1 MNNHNL
7 KTFLSRPVLKDGFIA
22 RNRRVLEKEYLEL
35 LRNKKWTGPVLI
47 EITGT
52 SSFWMYHDADDKVS
66 GLQFYYG
73 KDSFE
78 SLSCIL
84 FGLLSRQENTVYD
97 IGGHCG
103 IYSLIAAASGS
114 KSIHYFDILNSV
126 TNRFELNIKLNSFKN
141 TSIFHINR
149 FGLSCNSGEVEFN
162 YNEVPLTS
170 GSSLEEMP
178 SIFSSSIARKGIAT
192 VSTLDKYWKENDSQD
207 IGLIKIDVETHEEK
221 VLMGGKLFFQ
231 KNKPHVLS
239 EVLSTEQ
246 FYSLFSAFIKLGYHC
261 AYEVNDD
268 QMQLRRIHKN
278 MCDSNGEQYIH
289 CGQYHNVL
297 FTEQPLSENILGEL
311 ELLIKQSPNSKLL
324 NEYIIR

>member
-1 MNNHNL
+1 MNNRNL
-7 KTFLSRPVLKDGFIA
+7 ETFLSRPALTDGFVA
-22 RNRRVLEKEYLEL
+22 RNHRVLEKEYLEL

-52 SSFWMYHDADDKVS
+52 PSFWMYHDADDKVS

-84 FGLLSRQENTVYD
+84 FGLLSKQEKIVYD

-114 KSIHYFDILNSV
+114 KSIHYFDILSSV
-126 TNRFELNIKLNSFKN
+126 TNRFELNIRLNPFKHTTN
-141 TSIFHINR
+141 FHVNR

-170 GSSLEEMP
+170 GSSLEEIP
-178 SIFSSSIARKGIAT
+178 NTFSSSIARKGTAT
-192 VSTLDKYWKENDSQD
+192 VTTLDKYWKENDSQN

-221 VLMGGKLFFQ
+221 VLNGGKSFFQ
-231 KNKPHVLS
+231 KNKPNVLS

-268 QMQLRRIHKN
+268 QMLLRRIHKN

-297 FTEQPLSENILGEL
+297 FTEHPLPESILNEL
-311 ELLIKQSPNSKLL
+311 ETLIKQSPNSKLF
-324 NEYIIR
+324 NEHIRR